1 MVGAPFRENA
11 LRQCRADPSPDTFLS
26 GNKIPPLYAQ
36 RIEETVA
43 WLERERMEEGGGF
56 ASSLDA
62 DSEGEKGEFYVWNET
77 EVDAVLGK
85 KLSESK
91 RVYNVDAVGNREG
104 KTILNR
110 LDSIE
115 LLDDATEAEM
125 AAGRKALLDARAH
138 RIRPGKDIKVLADW
152 NGLMIAALATA
163 SHVFDRLKWRELA

>member
-1 MVGAPFRENA
+1 MWLAPHFEKMLYDNA
-11 LRQCRADPSPDTFLS
+11 GLIHLLTLVYQETKS
-26 GNKIPPLYAQ
+26 PLYAQ

-43 WLERERMEEGGGF
+43 WLERELMEEGGGF

-62 DSEGEKGEFYVWNET
+62 DSKGEKGEFYIWHET
-77 EVDAVLGK
+77 EVDALLGEK
-85 KLSESK
+85 SSEFK

-125 AAGRKALLDARAH
+125 AAGRKTLLDARAH
-138 RIRPGKDIKVLADW
+138 RIRPGKDTKVLADW

-163 SHVFDRLKWRELA
+163 SHVFDRPRWRVLA